1 MANHVDRILDQWH
14 SEKPDLDV
22 SPMAVIGRLTRA
34 AVAVESRLAKTFAR
48 HALDSASFD
57 VLATLLRSGAPY
69 RIAPIEL
76 ARDAMISTS
85 AVAQRLNKLE
95 TRGLVSR
102 EANPND
108 GRGTLVALTDSGREL
123 IEAALPDHLETEHA
137 IIAAL
142 SVEEQANLAVLLQRI
157 HKAASS

>member
-1 MANHVDRILDQWH
+1 
-14 SEKPDLDV
+14 
-22 SPMAVIGRLTRA
+22 
-34 AVAVESRLAKTFAR
+34 
-48 HALDSASFD
+48 
-57 VLATLLRSGAPY
+57 
-69 RIAPIEL
+69 
-76 ARDAMISTS
+76 MISTS